1 MVSGAKEGATVIEIV
16 SFRDTPP
23 MKPGEWGF
31 KIKGHSSCSQI
42 VEGCCPFDCT
52 REMLMSELKS
62 RRLDGTFGG
71 RIEQVGG
78 GRFRY
83 IAYTD

>member
-1 MVSGAKEGATVIEIV
+1 MIEIV
-16 SFRDTPP
+16 YPEPPP

-31 KIKGHSSCSQI
+31 KIKGHSSSSQI

-52 REMLMSELKS
+52 RETLIVELKS
-62 RRLDGTFGG
+62 RGLDGTFGG
-71 RIEQVGG
+71 RIEQCGS